1 MDKKTVKRGLLP
13 YLFIGLLMIGM
24 YLMFNISNFK
34 VTELSYDEFIEN
46 LDGGKIEVLE
56 IVPRTSGY
64 TYDVSGK
71 LEGYKDNESFAAVLP
86 LSDEVM
92 KKIVEASDNQEFK
105 LVTKP
110 DPASS
115 SFLMIIVNVLPF
127 VILILDNNVS
137 SSISAYSSGAITRE
151 TYAHILP
158 FRTTSLHLG

>member
-71 LEGYKDNESFAAVLP
+71 LEGYKDNESLCAGCARRIF
-86 LSDEVM
+86 E
-92 KKIVEASDNQEFK
+92 K
-105 LVTKP
+105 
-110 DPASS
+110 
-115 SFLMIIVNVLPF
+115 
-127 VILILDNNVS
+127 
-137 SSISAYSSGAITRE
+137 
-151 TYAHILP
+151 
-158 FRTTSLHLG
+158 